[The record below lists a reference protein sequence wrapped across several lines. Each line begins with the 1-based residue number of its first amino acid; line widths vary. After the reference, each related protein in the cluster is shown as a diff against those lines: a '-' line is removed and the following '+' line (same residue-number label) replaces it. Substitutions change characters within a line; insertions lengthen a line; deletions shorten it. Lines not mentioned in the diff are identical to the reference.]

1 MDYTGARISPFREL
15 PGITPPL
22 LEWTPSI
29 APAGMTWYDGQGF
42 PAWRG
47 SLFVAALREKSVRRI
62 PLVEGMPGQQEL
74 LFQELDQRLR
84 DVRSGPDGNLWLLTD
99 GEDGQLL
106 RVVPG

>member
-1 MDYTGARISPFREL
+1 MDT
-15 PGITPPL
+15 
-22 LEWTPSI
+22 
-29 APAGMTWYDGQGF
+29 
-42 PAWRG
+42 
-47 SLFVAALREKSVRRI
+47 
-62 PLVEGMPGQQEL
+62 